1 MQIQPFNSIRSRLV
15 HPKDKIPMEDKAGL
29 VYLIQCGDCN
39 AKYDGETERK
49 LNKRIKEHHKASS
62 PVGHHIQYNEHTFEK
77 DNVKVLQ
84 LESDWF
90 RRGVAKAIHIEME
103 KPALNRDCGRH
114 TLPVI
119 YREIVKSRDPSWSR
133 DSTNNQS

>member
-1 MQIQPFNSIRSRLV
+1 MKQYNSIRSHLM
-15 HPKDKIPMEDKAGL
+15 HLKDKIPMEEKAGL

-39 AKYDGETERK
+39 AKYVSETKRK
-49 LNKRIKEHHKASS
+49 LNKRIKEHHKPSS
-62 PVGHHIQYNEHTFEK
+62 PVGHHIQYNDHTFEK

-90 RRGVAKAIHIEME
+90 RRGVAEAIHIETE
-103 KPALNRDCGRH
+103 KPTLNRDRGRH

-119 YREIVKSRDPSWSR
+119 YREIVKSRDPSWSS
-133 DSTNNQS
+133 DSTNNIQS